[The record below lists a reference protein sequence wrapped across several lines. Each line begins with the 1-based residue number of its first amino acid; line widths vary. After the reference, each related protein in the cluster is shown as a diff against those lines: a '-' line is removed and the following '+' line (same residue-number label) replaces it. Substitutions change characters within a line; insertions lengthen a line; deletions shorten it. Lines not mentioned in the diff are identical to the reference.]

1 MASDKRRYTLT
12 QTQTKT
18 ERELLYA
25 PACHERCGFTRS
37 TLSGLQSLCGLPSEF
52 KPGLEIL
59 ESSWQNMQ
67 SDYNGGE
74 LLRST
79 KYIGQDKARGRIAQ

>member
-1 MASDKRRYTLT
+1 MASDKRSLS
-12 QTQTKT
+12 QTETKT

-25 PACHERCGFTRS
+25 PACHEQCRFTRS

-52 KPGLEIL
+52 KPELEIL

-67 SDYNGGE
+67 PDYNGEE
-74 LLRST
+74 LLPST